1 VVVISREQGEESVA
15 MVKDIRQKD
24 MMKTKKLNTKKAEIA
39 IAVLPQPIQ
48 MLASESPLSLI
59 FFLQTK

>member
-1 VVVISREQGEESVA
+1 MMNDGSWDIESVA